1 MEKHRKSKEIKK
13 QKNWIF
19 FWLHN
24 ILNYKIPYQKKSK
37 TTIQT

>member
-13 QKNWIF
+13 QKKWIF
-19 FWLHN
+19 FRLHN
-24 ILNYKIPYQKKSK
+24 ILDYKIPYKKKSK